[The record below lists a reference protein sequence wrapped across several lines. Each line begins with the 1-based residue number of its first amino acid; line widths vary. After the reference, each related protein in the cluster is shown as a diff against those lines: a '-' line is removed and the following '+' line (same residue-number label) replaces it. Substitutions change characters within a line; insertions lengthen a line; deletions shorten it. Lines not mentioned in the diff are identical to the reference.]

1 MRIICGVAGL
11 MLLVAP
17 AMAQSPSM
25 LALAEAR
32 TAASEPD
39 LVKAYGPAA
48 LQFGHLRLP
57 AGPGPHP
64 VAVLVHGGCWSAGF
78 EDLSGMAPVADALTE
93 KGFATWNLAYRRLGD
108 LGGGWPGTFEDIAAG
123 LDHLRILGDDHPL
136 DLSRV
141 VVVGHSSG
149 AHLAL
154 WAAARKAAADT
165 RFGITPLVPAA
176 VVALDGPG
184 ALAPLIGVDQ
194 AICGQSVV
202 VPFMG
207 GTPQDRPDDYRAATP
222 QDHLPFGVRQ
232 LLVRAELAPLM
243 APYVAA
249 ASASGD
255 EVRLLDLD
263 GADHFDGVV
272 PGRPHGDRVVA
283 AIAELME
290 RPAARH

>member
-1 MRIICGVAGL
+1 MRIICGVACL
-11 MLLVAP
+11 MLMVTP

-39 LVKAYGPAA
+39 LVQAYGPSA

-57 AGPGPHP
+57 AGAGPHP
-64 VAVLVHGGCWSAGF
+64 VVVLVHGGCWSAGY
-78 EDLSGMAPVADALTE
+78 EDLSGMAPLADALTGR
-93 KGFATWNLAYRRLGD
+93 GFATWNLAYRRLGD
-108 LGGGWPGTFEDIAAG
+108 SGGGWPGTFEDVAAG
-123 LDHLRILGDDHPL
+123 LDNLRVLGGDHSL

-154 WAAARKAAADT
+154 WAAARGSASDA
-165 RFGITPLVPAA
+165 RFGTTPLVPSA
-176 VVALDGPG
+176 VVAIDGPG
-184 ALAPLIGVDQ
+184 ALAPLIGVDE
-194 AICGQSVV
+194 AICGQPVI

-207 GTPQDRPDDYRAATP
+207 GAPQDRADDYRAATP
-222 QDHLPFGVRQ
+222 QNHLPFGVRQ

-249 ASASGD
+249 ATASGD

-272 PGRPHGDRVVA
+272 PGRPYGDRVVD
-283 AIAELME
+283 AIAELVE
-290 RPAARH
+290 LPAARH